1 MKRFVLK
8 TYGKIVAWILTALG
22 LYTSCDIIEPRVEY
36 GTPTADFVIKGNVN
50 DADNLQPIENMAVIR
65 KSSWDPYG
73 NDTAKTDANGNYELN
88 FSETAFGPEDMVV
101 YTSDIDNGVYQSDT
115 IRIKA
120 HDLKQIGKRRKN
132 WYNGKFEAK
141 ADFKL
146 VRHPGPIPMYG
157 IVPAEYKEI
166 EEE

>member
-36 GTPTADFVIKGNVN
+36 GTPTADFVVKGNVS
-50 DADNLQPIENMAVIR
+50 DAQNQQPIENMAVIR
-65 KSSWDPYG
+65 KSNWHPYG
-73 NDTAKTDANGNYELN
+73 NDTVKTDAGGNYELN
-88 FSETAFGPEDMVV
+88 FSETTFGPEDMVV

-115 IRIKA
+115 IRIKVSE
-120 HDLKQIGKRRKN
+120 LKQTEKRKN
-132 WYNGKFEAK
+132 WYNGKFEGK

-146 VRHPGPIPMYG
+146 VRHPGPIPMYK
-157 IVPAEYKEI
+157 IIPTNHKEP
-166 EEE
+166 EGK